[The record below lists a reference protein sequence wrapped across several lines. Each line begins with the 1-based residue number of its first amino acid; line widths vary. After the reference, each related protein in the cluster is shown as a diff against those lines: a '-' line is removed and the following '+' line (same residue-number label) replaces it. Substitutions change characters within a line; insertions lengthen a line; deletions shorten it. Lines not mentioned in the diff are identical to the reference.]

1 MIRLSAEIIKQ
12 LHAMIIQTT
21 GGSSGL
27 RDENLLKSASDGIFQ
42 TFGGEELYPSLEMKG
57 ARLGYSLIT
66 GHSFLDGN
74 KRIGIL
80 AMLTFLEVNGLHI
93 RCTDDDIVKL
103 GLRTASDEIS
113 CEELFDWIVCQEMSY
128 MG

>member
-27 RDENLLKSASDGIFQ
+27 RDENLLKSAADGIFQ

-66 GHSFLDGN
+66 GHAFLDGN

-80 AMLTFLEVNGLHI
+80 AMLIFLEVNGIHI
-93 RCTDDDIVKL
+93 GCTDDDIVEM
-103 GLRTASDEIS
+103 GVGTASDEIS
-113 CEELFDWIVCQEMSY
+113 CEELFDWIICQEMSHIV
-128 MG
+128 